1 MLFSEYFSS
10 FDKYPPSWHKK
21 LNNNKH
27 FAVQSAEGSA
37 GASNQAQPSST
48 QTERNHKVGIALV
61 IGATAIFAMQDAI
74 TKHLVTDY
82 PITFIIMARYW
93 VFFAVGTIMA
103 ARADAGF
110 KNTVRSRKPVIQIAR
125 GLILVFEI
133 AMVGLA
139 FKTMGLAEVI
149 ALFQS
154 YPLFVTA
161 LAAIFLGEKVGW
173 RRWLALAVGFGGIL
187 VILRPG
193 SGVMEFG
200 AVYTMLGA
208 IAYALYQILTRV
220 SGTSDSAVTSFF
232 YVGAVGAVLMTLGLP
247 LFWVSMAPVDLLWL
261 GLLCVMAM
269 VAHFFLIKALTLA
282 PATLLQPF
290 NYLQLVWSIIVGW
303 IVFRDMPDIWTFVGG
318 FIVVGSGLFVFY
330 REQKRAA
337 ERKKQLL
344 KENAV

>member
-1 MLFSEYFSS
+1 MAL
-10 FDKYPPSWHKK
+10 K

-27 FAVQSAEGSA
+27 FPVQSAEGSV
-37 GASNQAQPSST
+37 GVSGSSAT
-48 QTERNHKVGIALV
+48 ATTGQTERNHKIGIALV

-74 TKHLVTDY
+74 TKYLVADY

-93 VFFAVGTIMA
+93 VFFAFGAILA
-103 ARADAGF
+103 ARADSGF
-110 KNTVRSRKPVIQIAR
+110 KQTIRTKRPFIQLFRGVI
-125 GLILVFEI
+125 LLFEI

-161 LAAIFLGEKVGW
+161 LAAIFLGEAVGW
-173 RRWLALAVGFGGIL
+173 RRWLALVVGFAGIL
-187 VILRPG
+187 IILRPG
-193 SGVMEFG
+193 SGVIEFG
-200 AVYTMLGA
+200 AIYTILGA
-208 IAYALYQILTRV
+208 VAYALYQILTRIT
-220 SGTSDSAVTSFF
+220 GASDTATTSFF
-232 YVGAVGAVLMTLGLP
+232 YVGAVGAAIMTLGLP
-247 LFWVSMAPVDLLWL
+247 LFWVNMATTDLIWL

-269 VAHFFLIKALTLA
+269 TAHFFLIKALTLA

-303 IVFRDMPDIWTFVGG
+303 IVFKDMPDLWTFVGG

-337 ERKKQLL
+337 ERKNQLL
-344 KENAV
+344 KENAIKEAQANHG

>member
-1 MLFSEYFSS
+1 MSHNNQQVIETDASS
-10 FDKYPPSWHKK
+10 ATGIENS
-21 LNNNKH
+21 
-27 FAVQSAEGSA
+27 G
-37 GASNQAQPSST
+37 G
-48 QTERNHKVGIALV
+48 QTERNHKIGIALL
-61 IGATAIFAMQDAI
+61 IGATIIFAMQDAI
-74 TKHLVTDY
+74 TKHLVADY
-82 PITFIIMARYW
+82 PITFIIMVRYW

-103 ARADAGF
+103 SRAESGF
-110 KNTVRSRKPVIQIAR
+110 KQTLKTKKPFIQLAR

-173 RRWLALAVGFGGIL
+173 RRWLALTIGFGGIL

-200 AVYTMLGA
+200 AIYTVLAA

-220 SGTSDSAVTSFF
+220 SGNSDSAVTSFF
-232 YVGAVGAVLMTLGLP
+232 YVGAVGAGLMTLGLP
-247 LFWVSMAPVDLLWL
+247 FFWISMAPVDLIWL
-261 GLLCVMAM
+261 GVLCIMAM
-269 VAHFFLIKALTLA
+269 TAHFFLIKALSLA

-290 NYLQLVWSIIVGW
+290 NYLQLVWSVIVGW
-303 IVFRDMPDIWTFVGG
+303 IVFRDMPDMWTFIGG

-330 REQKRAA
+330 REQKLAA

-344 KENAV
+344 KENAI